1 MTTNDDD
8 ADLRALFQAQR
19 RVDGA
24 RPIAAFADLEP
35 HPGVASRHRPRT
47 AWLLAGAA
55 VVLVVALLVVVR
67 FAAAPSAM
75 PDAYVLPGW
84 RTPTDGLLVAAGPS
98 GPTSWASLPTSR
110 LDEALVHRPA
120 ERR

>member
-8 ADLRALFQAQR
+8 ADLRALFQAER
-19 RVDGA
+19 RADAA

-35 HPGVASRHRPRT
+35 RSDVAARHRPRT

-55 VVLVVALLVVVR
+55 ALLGVALLVVVR
-67 FAAAPSAM
+67 FADAPPAM

-84 RTPTDGLLVAAGPS
+84 RTPTDGLLVTPRPP